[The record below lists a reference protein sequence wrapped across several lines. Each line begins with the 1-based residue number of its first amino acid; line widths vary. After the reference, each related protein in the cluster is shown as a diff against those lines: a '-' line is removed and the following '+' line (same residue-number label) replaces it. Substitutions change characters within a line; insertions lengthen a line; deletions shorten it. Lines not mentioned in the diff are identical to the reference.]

1 MPPSEQP
8 TPLIAFIHGGG
19 FTGGW
24 KSAAY
29 TASLPRFV
37 GQSALSNGVAYASI
51 EYRLL
56 ATNGSEGTGVIK
68 PMGDVRRALQYLRL
82 HAESFNIDPNRIAVF
97 GTSAGAGTSLWL
109 GSHDDMANTRST
121 DPVERMSTRVTAVG
135 ASATQATYDIV
146 GWQDVFADFSITLAL
161 IALVQPNEVQRLL
174 DFYAI
179 ASMQD
184 LYDDPDTVAYRA
196 DVDMLA
202 LMDAQDAPI
211 WVQNNQGNIGIPTN
225 SNTLFHHGLHA
236 RTLRDRAIEVGLEN
250 VVYASGL
257 GISDPSGE
265 GLADFLLRQLG
276 QTP

>member
-1 MPPSEQP
+1 M
-8 TPLIAFIHGGG
+8 
-19 FTGGW
+19 
-24 KSAAY
+24 
-29 TASLPRFV
+29 
-37 GQSALSNGVAYASI
+37 
-51 EYRLL
+51 
-56 ATNGSEGTGVIK
+56 
-68 PMGDVRRALQYLRL
+68 
-82 HAESFNIDPNRIAVF
+82 
-97 GTSAGAGTSLWL
+97 
-109 GSHDDMANTRST
+109 
-121 DPVERMSTRVTAVG
+121 
-135 ASATQATYDIV
+135 
-146 GWQDVFADFSITLAL
+146 
-161 IALVQPNEVQRLL
+161 QPNQVQRLL

-179 ASMQD
+179 ESMED

-202 LMDAQDAPI
+202 LMDAEDAPI

-236 RTLRDRAIEVGLEN
+236 QTLRDRAIEVGLEN